1 MHLTIA
7 TNNDNKL
14 IEMKEMLT
22 SLNVEVSSLKDTNIS
37 EIDEPFETFLE
48 NSVHKALEV
57 SKLVK
62 GYVLADDSGLM
73 IESLNNRPGIYSKR
87 YSGKGDYENN
97 VKVLNELEGVL
108 NRNAQFITVL
118 ALAKDGKLINTY
130 EGLFEGVI
138 DNKQSG
144 DNLFGYDP
152 IFIPKGYNVSAASL
166 TIEEKNEISHRAK
179 ALRLFI
185 DDFKNLLSK

>member
-14 IEMKEMLT
+14 IEIKEMLT

-48 NSVHKALEV
+48 NSVHKAIEV

>member
-14 IEMKEMLT
+14 IEIKEMLT
-22 SLNVEVSSLKDTNIS
+22 SLNVEVSSLKDINIS

>member
-22 SLNVEVSSLKDTNIS
+22 SLNVEVSSLKDINIS

>member
-14 IEMKEMLT
+14 IEIKEMLT